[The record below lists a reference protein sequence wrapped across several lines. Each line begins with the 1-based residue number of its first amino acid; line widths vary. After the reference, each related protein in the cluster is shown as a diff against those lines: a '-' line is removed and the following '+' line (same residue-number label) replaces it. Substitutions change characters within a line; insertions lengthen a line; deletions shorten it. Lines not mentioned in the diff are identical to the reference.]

1 MKKLLL
7 LLSASMLMSST
18 FVMAQDE
25 NDYVENENEYES
37 LEVGVV
43 PPTVIKVTNDSSTQ
57 HAVWV
62 TIYNTILQISDV
74 GCVVPGKSV
83 EFMGYMPGFKYQ
95 VRVEVKEE
103 MNCHGRTIKDMAD
116 LYPMSVIGID
126 VNVLNDGSGYKMVT
140 K

>member
-1 MKKLLL
+1 MKKFLL
-7 LLSASMLMSST
+7 LLSISMLMSST

-25 NDYVENENEYES
+25 NDYVENEYES

-74 GCVVPGKSV
+74 GCVTPGRSV

-95 VRVEVKEE
+95 VRVEVKEAN
-103 MNCHGRTIKDMAD
+103 NCGGRTLKDLAN
-116 LYPMSVIGID
+116 LYPMSVVGID
-126 VNVLNDGSGYKMVT
+126 VNVLNDGTGYKMVT